1 MKNCKKIFSLIF
13 VGMLTLLCVL
23 TGCSSKGNNN
33 SSQVNPKDVYTRINA
48 EGVEDENGDY
58 VLFGYYPSS
67 LKADDVTISDMADA
81 NGFFTGSDNC
91 TYAKVIANG
100 DSSRKFSNGNKIMY
114 DHTYYFKIEQIKWRI
129 AKVSDGKAL
138 LISQYA
144 IDAHSWDEDSNNYK
158 DSDIRLW
165 LNTTF
170 LNSFSSSEQSIIQTT
185 NVDNSIE
192 SLGDY
197 TNTYACENTDDKV
210 FLLSMSDLINAEYG
224 FEAIGEK
231 DPRRQIVATD
241 YARANNVLFSNSD
254 GNANWWTRSPY
265 GNRNVDSVSMVGQ
278 LGLVSYSSAKTN
290 SCGVVPAMW
299 IKL

>member
-1 MKNCKKIFSLIF
+1 MATVQENSLMAIK
-13 VGMLTLLCVL
+13 LC
-23 TGCSSKGNNN
+23 
-33 SSQVNPKDVYTRINA
+33 
-48 EGVEDENGDY
+48 
-58 VLFGYYPSS
+58 
-67 LKADDVTISDMADA
+67 
-81 NGFFTGSDNC
+81 
-91 TYAKVIANG
+91 
-100 DSSRKFSNGNKIMY
+100 
-114 DHTYYFKIEQIKWRI
+114 IEQIKWRI
-129 AKVSDGKAL
+129 VKVSDGKAL
-138 LISQYA
+138 LISQYV

-158 DSDIRLW
+158 DSDIRSW

-170 LNSFSSSEQSIIQTT
+170 LNSFSSSEQYIIQTT
-185 NVDNSIE
+185 NVDNSRE

-210 FLLSMSDLINAEYG
+210 FLLSVSDLNNTEYG
-224 FEAIGEK
+224 FDAIGEK

-241 YARANNVLFSNSD
+241 YARANNVLFSSSD

-278 LGLVSYSSAKTN
+278 LGAGSYISANTS